1 MEHIEE
7 QDLTAEN
14 DDLMSLVE
22 EMEQDSEEVGEP
34 IIESR
39 SQSGLQELQ
48 SRIDELQARN
58 EQLMRVA
65 ADFEN
70 FKRRQER
77 EREDLT
83 KYAGQQV
90 ITNLLSVID
99 NFDRALQAEPSV
111 ENFENFVQ
119 GVRMIHSQFL
129 DVLSKSGVAVINAV
143 GEPFNPEYHE
153 AIMSEENDE
162 VPDETVIGEF
172 QKGYV
177 MHGRLIRPSIVKVSK
192 AS

>member
-7 QDLTAEN
+7 QELTAEN
-14 DDLMSLVE
+14 DDLMSLVQ
-22 EMEQDSEEVGEP
+22 EMEQGNEEVGEP
-34 IIESR
+34 ILESR
-39 SQSGLQELQ
+39 SSSGLQELQ
-48 SRIDELQARN
+48 SKIDELQMRN

-90 ITNLLSVID
+90 ITNLLAVID
-99 NFDRALQAEPSV
+99 NFDRALQAEPTV
-111 ENFENFVQ
+111 ENFDNFIQ
-119 GVRMIHSQFL
+119 GVRMIQSQFL

-143 GEPFNPEYHE
+143 GEPFNPEFHE